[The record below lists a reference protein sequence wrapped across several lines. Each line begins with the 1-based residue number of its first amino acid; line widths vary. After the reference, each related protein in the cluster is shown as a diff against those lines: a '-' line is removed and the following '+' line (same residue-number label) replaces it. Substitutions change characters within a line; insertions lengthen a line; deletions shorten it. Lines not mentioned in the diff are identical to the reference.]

1 MEPRM
6 KLIWHAD
13 HLSERDWLA
22 FIFGDLV
29 QEEITDLGLTRFDDN
44 SIHVIS
50 SNWAPLASYT
60 DYFRQCRIRCKRVVL
75 VHISDEW
82 FSGGYQLYQ
91 HFDLVIRWNH
101 SWLTRHPGIVTVP
114 LGYFNDT
121 GSSDRPAN
129 QRRHVWSF
137 VGEIK
142 SSRIAMA
149 AALDSLEPKFIT
161 RVDSVSNPNG
171 RRLSKAEFNAVLEDT
186 VFSPCP
192 MGNATID
199 TSRVYE
205 SLEMGCI
212 PLVELRFSLD
222 YYKNLLGPN
231 PLPAF
236 HDWRAA
242 RQFVERLIRDK
253 PALLAKQTEIMGWWK
268 AYKYRMRTEVR
279 EAINGPSRAQE
290 LRRFSG
296 LVRNRLP
303 LVHEPLRIVEILRH
317 QSAGSLSRRLVRP
330 IGPLKRILRDG
341 LSLQSRSTS

>member
-1 MEPRM
+1 MEPNM

-13 HLSERDWLA
+13 HLSERDWLT

-29 QEEITDLGLTRFDDN
+29 EEEVTDLGLNRFDDN

-60 DYFRQCRIRCKRVVL
+60 GYFQQCRTRCKRIVL
-75 VHISDEW
+75 VHVSDEW
-82 FSGGYQLYQ
+82 FSGGYQLYRY
-91 HFDLVIRWNH
+91 FDLVIRWNH
-101 SWLTRHPGIVTVP
+101 SWLTRNPGIVTVP

-121 GSSDRPAN
+121 GSSNVPAD
-129 QRRHVWSF
+129 QRQYVWSF

-149 AALDSLEPKFIT
+149 SALDSLTPKFISP
-161 RVDSVSNPNG
+161 VASVSNPNG

-205 SLEMGCI
+205 SLEFGCI
-212 PLVELRFSLD
+212 PLVELRLSLD

-236 HDWRAA
+236 HDWREA
-242 RQFVERLIRDK
+242 RQFMERLIRDK
-253 PALLAKQTEIMGWWK
+253 SALLAKQTETMDWWK
-268 AYKYRMRTEVR
+268 AYKDGLRTEVR
-279 EAINGPSRAQE
+279 EAINGASRAQE
-290 LRRFSG
+290 LQRFSG
-296 LVRNRLP
+296 LVRNRFP
-303 LVHEPLRIVEILRH
+303 LVHQPLRIIELLRH
-317 QSAGSLSRRLVRP
+317 QSAGSLWRRLARP
-330 IGPLKRILRDG
+330 SGPLKRILRDS
-341 LSLQSRSTS
+341 LALQSRARS